1 VTKELG
7 KARAL
12 TGILAAQSAE
22 MRAKGAALIQQADR
36 LLCESW
42 NERMWSDGEPIDPS
56 PTIDQAINGGFPC
69 WKSSVHGARR
79 RTTSIWQLLS
89 TRRPPSCTILQAVCA
104 AASAPRTG
112 GVRRRPCSNLIGS
125 CFTPEWRSRLRS
137 QQESLTLAYSNH
149 ERTPKVQ
156 TATAYLETLNPE
168 QRRAVEHGPAGGLA
182 SPPLLVIAGA
192 GSGKTNTLAHRVAHL
207 IVQGADPRRILLM
220 TFSRRAAS
228 EMTKRVERIAR
239 KVLGDNA
246 GIMTDALTWAGTYH
260 GIGARLL
267 REYAEQ
273 IGLDPAFTIHDRED
287 SADLMNLVRHEKG
300 FSKTESRFPTK
311 GACLS
316 IYSRCVNAE
325 MPIEQVIGTSY
336 PWCAGWAAEL
346 KELFAAYVEAK
357 QKQNVLDYDDLLLYW
372 AQMVG
377 DAGFADDIGGRFD
390 HVLVDEYQDTNRLQ
404 SSILLALKP
413 GGRGLTVV
421 GDDAQ
426 SIYSF
431 RAATVRNILDF
442 PNQFSPPAN
451 IITLDRNYRSTQTI
465 LAAAN
470 GVISLSKERFTKNL
484 WTERTSGAKPQLVT
498 VRDEADQAR
507 FIVERI
513 LENRESGTLLKEQ
526 AVLFR
531 TSSHSGPLEIELTRR
546 NIPFVKFGG
555 LKFLDA
561 AHIKDMLALLRFVE
575 NPRDRVAGFRLLHL
589 LPGIG
594 SATAQRVLDHMA
606 EAADPITALAGIPT
620 PPRTGDDW
628 KGFVETLGNLRYS
641 EWPVDLERAR
651 LWYEPHLDRIHEDAE
666 TRRADLLQ
674 LEQIA
679 SGYPSR
685 ERFLTELTLDPPDAT
700 SDQAGV
706 PLLDEDYLILSTIH
720 SAKGQEWKSVYLL
733 NVVDGCMPSDLGA
746 GTSAEIEEERRLLYV
761 AMTRAKDDLHLV
773 VPQRFFV
780 HGQHAQGDRHLYAS
794 RTRFIPEKLLGLF
807 ERTAWPFVPAGTGA
821 RTAGPG
827 PRVDIGARM
836 RGMWR

>member
-1 VTKELG
+1 MSK
-7 KARAL
+7 
-12 TGILAAQSAE
+12 
-22 MRAKGAALIQQADR
+22 MRQDR
-36 LLCESW
+36 
-42 NERMWSDGEPIDPS
+42 
-56 PTIDQAINGGFPC
+56 
-69 WKSSVHGARR
+69 
-79 RTTSIWQLLS
+79 
-89 TRRPPSCTILQAVCA
+89 
-104 AASAPRTG
+104 AAS
-112 GVRRRPCSNLIGS
+112 VRNLDPAWLAGLAIPGRRSKS
-125 CFTPEWRSRLRS
+125 LRS
-137 QQESLTLAYSNH
+137 QRESSTVIYSGH
-149 ERTPKVQ
+149 KRTPKVQ

-168 QRRAVEHGPAGGLA
+168 QRRAVEHGATGGLPA
-182 SPPLLVIAGA
+182 APLLVIAGA

-239 KVLGDNA
+239 KVMGDNA

-273 IGLDPAFTIHDRED
+273 IGLNPAFTIHDRED
-287 SADLMNLVRHEKG
+287 SADLMNLVRHEQG
-300 FSKTESRFPTK
+300 LSKTESRFPTK
-311 GACLS
+311 GTCLS

-325 MPIEQVIGTSY
+325 VPIEQVIGASY
-336 PWCAGWAAEL
+336 PWCSGWAAEL

-377 DAGFADDIGGRFD
+377 DASLADDIGGRFD

-442 PNQFSPPAN
+442 PDQFSPPAH
-451 IITLDRNYRSTQTI
+451 IVTLDRNYRSTQTV

-470 GVISLSKERFTKNL
+470 GVIGLAKERFTKNL
-484 WTERTSGAKPQLVT
+484 WTERTSAAKPQLVS
-498 VRDEADQAR
+498 VRDEADEAR
-507 FIVERI
+507 FVVERI

-561 AHIKDMLALLRFVE
+561 AHIKDMLALLRFAE

-594 SATAQRVLDHMA
+594 SATAQRVLDRMA
-606 EAADPITALAGIPT
+606 EAADPIAALAGIPT
-620 PPRTGDDW
+620 PSRTGEDW
-628 KGFVETLGNLRYS
+628 KSFVETLSNLRYS

-651 LWYEPHLDRIHEDAE
+651 LWYEPHLERIHEDAE

-794 RTRFIPEKLLGLF
+794 RSRFIPEKLLGLF
-807 ERTAWPFVPAGTGA
+807 ERTTWPVVPAGTAA
-821 RTAGPG
+821 RPASQGPK
-827 PRVDIGARM
+827 VDIGARM